1 MNPVRQQPAKR
12 IHRQCAL
19 ETDHALR
26 FVALVCAPQTGL
38 HQPLEPVVRVVAQ
51 PVNAAQA

>member
-26 FVALVCAPQTGL
+26 FVALVCAPQTEL
-38 HQPLEPVVRVVAQ
+38 HQPLESQMFKGSLHKQRV
-51 PVNAAQA
+51 